1 MQSELLVSMDLVGF
15 AMIVICCIDFY
26 PVQQISV
33 YMLPIRFLVLNDI
46 EAWLIFQW
54 LLKKQLGGTKW
65 YQSWQLTLANNTF
78 CKIGNSYISI
88 LVFLKPWLCFS
99 IWQCVCI
106 MTLKDND
113 FLGGFWGMVAVGLFA
128 KEDKMEGFSS

>member
-1 MQSELLVSMDLVGF
+1 MQSELHVSMDLVGF

-46 EAWLIFQW
+46 EAWLIFQ
-54 LLKKQLGGTKW
+54 LL
-65 YQSWQLTLANNTF
+65 LAVNTF

-88 LVFLKPWLCFS
+88 LVFLKP
-99 IWQCVCI
+99 
-106 MTLKDND
+106 
-113 FLGGFWGMVAVGLFA
+113 
-128 KEDKMEGFSS
+128 